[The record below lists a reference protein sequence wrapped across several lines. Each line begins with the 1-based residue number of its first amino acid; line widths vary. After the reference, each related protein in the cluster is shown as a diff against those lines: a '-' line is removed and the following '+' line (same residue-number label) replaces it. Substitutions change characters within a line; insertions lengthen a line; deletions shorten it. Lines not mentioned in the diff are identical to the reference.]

1 MNCCKKAKKTVT
13 KSFFARLTVE
23 SENEGGENVT
33 QSSAEKLYEACYMR
47 VFSYAMTLT
56 GDRGEAEEITQETMF
71 RAISKQNRP
80 YHLDAKYTKRERGLH
95 R

>member
-1 MNCCKKAKKTVT
+1 MNRCKKTKKSVT
-13 KSFFARLTVE
+13 KSFSAPLTVE

-71 RAISKQNRP
+71 RAISKQNF
-80 YHLDAKYTKRERGLH
+80 AANQTK
-95 R
+95 